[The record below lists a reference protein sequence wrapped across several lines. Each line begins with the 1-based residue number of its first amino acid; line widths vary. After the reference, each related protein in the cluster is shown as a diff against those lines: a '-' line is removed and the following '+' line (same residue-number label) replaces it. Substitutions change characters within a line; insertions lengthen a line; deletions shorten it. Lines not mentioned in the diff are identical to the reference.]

1 MSGFILGEKS
11 KQLQHFT
18 PEGDRIPTTFIKTSP
33 LFLVSIKLEETHGY
47 CSIKLGFGNKKN
59 IQKPVLG
66 ELKKAGIKVPL
77 HFLHEFRLSASEL
90 ESLKL
95 TVGQEIKPADFFKV
109 GEKLKIIGVSKGKG
123 FQGVVKRHG
132 FKGGPHTHGQSHG
145 ERAPGAIGS
154 TTTPGRVNKGKRM
167 AGRMGG
173 ERIAIKNLQII
184 EIKDDGI
191 LVKGLVPGFKGGLL
205 EVVTSK

>member
-33 LFLVSIKLEETHGY
+33 CFLVSIKLEETHGY

-77 HFLHEFRLSASEL
+77 HFLHEFRLSASQL

-95 TVGQEIKPADFFKV
+95 TVGQEIKPADFFD
-109 GEKLKIIGVSKGKG
+109 SNS
-123 FQGVVKRHG
+123 FS
-132 FKGGPHTHGQSHG
+132 THSSSH
-145 ERAPGAIGS
+145 PFSFINS
-154 TTTPGRVNKGKRM
+154 TWCCSRTN
-167 AGRMGG
+167 
-173 ERIAIKNLQII
+173 
-184 EIKDDGI
+184 
-191 LVKGLVPGFKGGLL
+191 
-205 EVVTSK
+205 